1 MLALSPS
8 DAAVAGEGPDT
19 LATPDRQVHVDDTV
33 RTGRYCL
40 YLPDPAVAVSWT
52 VERGLP

>member
-19 LATPDRQVHVDDTV
+19 LATADRQVHLDDTV
-33 RTGRYCL
+33 RTGRCCL